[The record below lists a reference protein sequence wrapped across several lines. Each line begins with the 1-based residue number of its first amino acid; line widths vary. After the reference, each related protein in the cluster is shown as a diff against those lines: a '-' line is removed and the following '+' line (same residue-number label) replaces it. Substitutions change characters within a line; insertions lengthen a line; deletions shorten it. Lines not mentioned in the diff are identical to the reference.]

1 MPLTD
6 CYEMT
11 VRLMMSFCRII
22 TSFGS
27 QPRCF
32 CVVMSLCV
40 EHRWMQC
47 EQPLF
52 LLGYALHPV
61 YAEDARSLPNT
72 AGSLPKVA
80 VYYFRRLFHT
90 EEMGTIKRDMFSWME
105 NRFTRTRPSEFDNCP
120 WEYWEYIAKK
130 NPKSKLLMLAMRVL
144 SIVVNTVTC
153 ERLFSE
159 HGIMLRKGIAWH
171 PTKRSIFRL

>member
-1 MPLTD
+1 DLKRAEVVISPLSYASYRLLRD
-6 CYEMT
+6 DST
-11 VRLMMSFCRII
+11 VDDVLLSYHNI
-22 TSFGS
+22 FGS

-105 NRFTRTRPSEFDNCP
+105 NRFTRTRP
-120 WEYWEYIAKK
+120 
-130 NPKSKLLMLAMRVL
+130 
-144 SIVVNTVTC
+144 
-153 ERLFSE
+153 
-159 HGIMLRKGIAWH
+159 
-171 PTKRSIFRL
+171 